1 MSNAVA
7 PQTKFRQEL
16 AAMNGEFSNALP
28 SHIKPERFQRVVMT
42 VVQQNP
48 ALLNADRKSLLASC
62 LKCASDGLIPDGRE
76 AALVLFGNT
85 VNYMPMFT
93 GIQKRVRNSGVISS
107 IQSHVVY
114 ENDEFIWTQG
124 VDSSVYHKPLFP
136 GDRGKAVGAYAI
148 AKFNDGSDPQIE
160 VMDVNQIERVRAVS
174 RSKSSGP
181 WVQWW
186 DEQARKTVFKRLAKW
201 LPLDA
206 DVDNLIQHDNEVE
219 REEESAPA
227 IDVTPKKRTSKL
239 DAIVQEEPVAEVIE
253 ADAVKEPEPVSDRRD
268 DF

>member
-1 MSNAVA
+1 MNAVA
-7 PQTKFRQEL
+7 PQTQLRQQL

-28 SHIKPERFQRVVMT
+28 SHIKPERFQRVIMT

-48 ALLNADRKSLLASC
+48 GLLNADRKTLLASC
-62 LKCASDGLIPDGRE
+62 LKCAADGLVPDGRE

-107 IQSHVVY
+107 IQAHVIY
-114 ENDEFIWTQG
+114 ENDEFVWTQG

-136 GDRGKAVGAYAI
+136 GDRGKPVGAYAV

-174 RSKSSGP
+174 RSKGSGP

-186 DEQARKTVFKRLAKW
+186 DEQARKTVFKRLSKW

-206 DVDNLIQHDNEVE
+206 EVDDIIQHDNAIE
-219 REEESAPA
+219 REPEPEQPA
-227 IDVTPKKRTSKL
+227 VDVTPKKRGSKL
-239 DAIVQEEPVAEVIE
+239 DAIVQEEPSEVVEAETVE
-253 ADAVKEPEPVSDRRD
+253 SEEKPTGQD

>member
-1 MSNAVA
+1 MSNVQAVT
-7 PQTKFRQEL
+7 QFRQQL
-16 AAMNGEFSNALP
+16 TSMGGEFTNALP

-42 VVQQNP
+42 SVQQNP
-48 ALLNADRKSLLASC
+48 GLLNADRKTLLASC
-62 LKCASDGLIPDGRE
+62 LKCAADGLIPDGRE

-93 GIQKRVRNSGVISS
+93 GIQKRVRNSGVVSKIE
-107 IQSHVVY
+107 SHVIY
-114 ENDEFIWTQG
+114 ENDEFIWEQG
-124 VDSSVYHKPLFP
+124 INSSISHKPLFP
-136 GDRGKAVGAYAI
+136 GDRGKAIGAYAI
-148 AKFNDGSDPQIE
+148 AKFNDGSDPQFE

-206 DVDNLIQHDNEVE
+206 DVDDLIDYDNSVDRPETE
-219 REEESAPA
+219 A
-227 IDVTPKKRTSKL
+227 VTPVTVAPKKGSKL
-239 DAIVQEEPVAEVIE
+239 DAIVQEDVVDVVEEPGNANTSEDSVISE
-253 ADAVKEPEPVSDRRD
+253 D